1 MASMAG
7 NLSFALE
14 ALEKERHRQRAEK
27 ALVLFRALIDQSH
40 DSMEVLDAETRLYLD
55 MNERGCAS
63 LGYSREE
70 ILTLSESDISP
81 EINPALRV
89 RIEQELES
97 AGSSTFETL
106 RRRKNGTTFPV
117 EVKLKRVHLDKGYV
131 VAVVRDI
138 TERDRTDAR
147 FRRLVD
153 SNIQGVFF
161 WNTNGGITASN
172 EAFLALVG
180 HTRQDLDAGRLNWAA
195 MTPPE
200 YVENDQRALR
210 EIATTG
216 FCKPYEKEY
225 IHKDGS
231 RVPILIGAAIF
242 EDSPEEGVCF
252 VLDLT
257 ERKRIEQQIIR
268 AQRQESIG
276 TLAGGIA
283 HDLNN
288 ALSPI
293 VMGLGILGEHVTD
306 AAGRKCLS
314 VMEASAQHGA
324 ELVSQMLSFT
334 RGVEGRRIPV
344 NPVRVLREIQSL
356 VRDTFPKNVKFEFNP
371 SPSVWRV
378 TGDHAQL
385 HQVFT
390 NLCTNARD
398 AMPDG
403 GLLKIGLEY
412 IVVDEVYAGMNPDSK
427 PGPYVVVSLTDSG
440 TGIPPA
446 IRDRIFD
453 PFFTTKEIGMGT
465 GLGLST
471 AMAIAKSHGGF
482 INFNSEMGSGTT
494 FKVYLPADTRSRAA
508 ENGMAAKPEL
518 PGGSGQLIL
527 LVDDETAI
535 RIVAQRTLERAGYRV
550 LIASNGAE
558 AVALYA
564 QERKLISIVL
574 TDMAMPVMDGSSTI
588 VALRTMNPEVKII
601 GSSGLSTRGSVGS
614 DAGSHIRH
622 FLPKP
627 YTTETLLTAVAAVLR
642 EPA

>member
-1 MASMAG
+1 
-7 NLSFALE
+7 
-14 ALEKERHRQRAEK
+14 
-27 ALVLFRALIDQSH
+27 
-40 DSMEVLDAETRLYLD
+40 
-55 MNERGCAS
+55 
-63 LGYSREE
+63 
-70 ILTLSESDISP
+70 
-81 EINPALRV
+81 
-89 RIEQELES
+89 
-97 AGSSTFETL
+97 
-106 RRRKNGTTFPV
+106 
-117 EVKLKRVHLDKGYV
+117 
-131 VAVVRDI
+131 
-138 TERDRTDAR
+138 
-147 FRRLVD
+147 
-153 SNIQGVFF
+153 
-161 WNTNGGITASN
+161 
-172 EAFLALVG
+172 
-180 HTRQDLDAGRLNWAA
+180 

-200 YVENDQRALR
+200 YAERDQRALR
-210 EIATTG
+210 ETATTG

-225 IHKDGS
+225 IRKDGS
-231 RVPILIGAAIF
+231 RVPILIGAAMF

-257 ERKRIEQQIIR
+257 ERKRIEQQVIR
-268 AQRQESIG
+268 AQRRETIG

-293 VMGLGILGEHVTD
+293 VMGLGILGEHVKD
-306 AAGRKCLS
+306 SASRKCLA

-334 RGVEGRRIPV
+334 RGVDGRRIPV
-344 NPVRVLREIQSL
+344 NPVRILREIQSL
-356 VRDTFPKNVKFEFNP
+356 VCDTFPKNVKFEFNP
-371 SPSVWRV
+371 SPSVWTV
-378 TGDHAQL
+378 TGDHSQL
-385 HQVFT
+385 RQVFT
-390 NLCTNARD
+390 NLCMNARD

-403 GLLKIGLEY
+403 GLLKIDIEN

-427 PGPYVVVSLTDSG
+427 PGSYVVVNVTDSG
-440 TGIPPA
+440 TGIPAA

-471 AMAIAKSHGGF
+471 TMAIVKSHGGF
-482 INFNSEMGSGTT
+482 INLNSEMGRGTT
-494 FKVYLPADTRSRAA
+494 FKVYLPADTGSRAA
-508 ENGMAAKPEL
+508 ENGIAAKPEL
-518 PGGSGQLIL
+518 PRGSGQMIL

-558 AVALYA
+558 AIALYA
-564 QERKLISIVL
+564 QDRKRISIVL
-574 TDMAMPVMDGSSTI
+574 TDMAMPVMDGTSTI

-601 GSSGLSTRGSVGS
+601 GSSGLSTRGSVAS

-627 YTTETLLTAVAAVLR
+627 YTTETLLKAVAAVLR

>member
-1 MASMAG
+1 
-7 NLSFALE
+7 
-14 ALEKERHRQRAEK
+14 
-27 ALVLFRALIDQSH
+27 
-40 DSMEVLDAETRLYLD
+40 
-55 MNERGCAS
+55 
-63 LGYSREE
+63 
-70 ILTLSESDISP
+70 
-81 EINPALRV
+81 
-89 RIEQELES
+89 
-97 AGSSTFETL
+97 
-106 RRRKNGTTFPV
+106 
-117 EVKLKRVHLDKGYV
+117 
-131 VAVVRDI
+131 
-138 TERDRTDAR
+138 
-147 FRRLVD
+147 
-153 SNIQGVFF
+153 
-161 WNTNGGITASN
+161 
-172 EAFLALVG
+172 
-180 HTRQDLDAGRLNWAA
+180 
-195 MTPPE
+195 
-200 YVENDQRALR
+200 
-210 EIATTG
+210 
-216 FCKPYEKEY
+216 
-225 IHKDGS
+225 
-231 RVPILIGAAIF
+231 VPILIGAAIF

-257 ERKRIEQQIIR
+257 DRKRIEQQIIR

-293 VMGLGILGEHVTD
+293 VMGLGILEEHVTD
-306 AAGRKCLS
+306 AASRKCLA

-334 RGVEGRRIPV
+334 RGVDGRRIPV
-344 NPVRVLREIQSL
+344 HPVRVLREIQSL
-356 VRDTFPKNVKFEFNP
+356 VRNTFPKNVKFEFNP

-378 TGDHAQL
+378 TGDPAQL

-390 NLCTNARD
+390 NLCMNARD

-403 GLLKIGLEY
+403 GLLKIGIEY

-471 AMAIAKSHGGF
+471 TMAIVKSHGGF
-482 INFNSEMGSGTT
+482 INLDSEMDRGTT
-494 FKVYLPADTRSRAA
+494 FKVYLPADTGSRAA

-518 PGGSGQLIL
+518 PRGSGQVIL

-558 AVALYA
+558 AIALYA
-564 QERKLISIVL
+564 QDRKAISIVL
-574 TDMAMPVMDGSSTI
+574 TDMAMPVMDGCSTI

-601 GSSGLSTRGSVGS
+601 GSSGLSTRGSIAS

-627 YTTETLLTAVAAVLR
+627 YTTETLLKAVAEVLR